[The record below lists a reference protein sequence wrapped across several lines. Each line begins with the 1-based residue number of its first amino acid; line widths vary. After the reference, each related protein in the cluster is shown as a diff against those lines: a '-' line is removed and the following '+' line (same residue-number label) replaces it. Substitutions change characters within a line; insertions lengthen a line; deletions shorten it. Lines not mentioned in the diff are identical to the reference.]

1 MVWEVLAKGGQE
13 VGLADGNGHR
23 LLKKISKKKKAAE
36 MNCIGAQ
43 GQGRQTIAIGLN
55 DIL

>member
-23 LLKKISKKKKAAE
+23 LLKKISKKKAAE
-36 MNCIGAQ
+36 LNCIGAQ
-43 GQGRQTIAIGLN
+43 GQGTQTIAIGLN